1 MKEKEMK
8 WTVLAA
14 KLFQA
19 INSGD
24 KETEQRLYAIM
35 DEKKA
40 KKKAK
45 KESKLKKQSTDVH
58 AV

>member
-1 MKEKEMK
+1 MK

-19 INSGD
+19 IHNGD

-45 KESKLKKQSTDVH
+45 KVLQDDELIEDDGRIQGTQ
-58 AV
+58 

>member
-1 MKEKEMK
+1 MK
-8 WTVLAA
+8 WTELAA
-14 KLFQA
+14 KLFHA
-19 INSGD
+19 IHTGD
-24 KETEQRLYAIM
+24 RETEQKLYEIM
-35 DEKKA
+35 EQKKA